1 MSFHQQQ
8 WLPNIFCSL
17 FAHGPGM
24 RFYLKTEVFDEV
36 DRVSP
41 DASSFSLKSFGLL
54 SLKASQKVQKG
65 CCAASF
71 TLKKEV
77 CWNSV
82 SSCLEVGKKPVG
94 SCTLQCVWKIAS
106 ICLHPPPFSRFQET
120 FLLWQSLPCFH
131 QPSWGLKLTIR
142 WWWKHRHPCY
152 KKTNHDSATG
162 LWNKSLKLKSS
173 QNENQKTYAN
183 FPAKKNEGGFFSLAV
198 PSVTS

>member
-106 ICLHPPPFSRFQET
+106 ICLHPPPFSRFLRKH
-120 FLLWQSLPCFH
+120 FSFDNPCH
-131 QPSWGLKLTIR
+131 VSIS
-142 WWWKHRHPCY
+142 HHE
-152 KKTNHDSATG
+152 A
-162 LWNKSLKLKSS
+162 
-173 QNENQKTYAN
+173 
-183 FPAKKNEGGFFSLAV
+183 
-198 PSVTS
+198 